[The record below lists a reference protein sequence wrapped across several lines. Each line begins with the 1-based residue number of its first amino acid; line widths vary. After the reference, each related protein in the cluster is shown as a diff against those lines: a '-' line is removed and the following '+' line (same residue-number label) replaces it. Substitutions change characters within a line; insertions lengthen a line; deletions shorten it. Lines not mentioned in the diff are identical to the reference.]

1 MLFKSKLKFGKG
13 LYFLSFLILLACQD
27 KDNNKADAQSGDM
40 GQGQMIDQSL
50 ATTGGVEQNLEQCRP
65 AEEDIESSLAFLD
78 QYCGMCHQD
87 PPLFG
92 APYPLIDFELMLM
105 GEEGLRPMDRAV
117 ARLIDGTMP
126 PAGQPQ
132 PSIEEA
138 QAFIDWASCNSGL
151 QRMPDIGGFEAS
163 KPLYRGPSSP
173 PQNTEVL
180 EMLLPNVTVASDL
193 SDQYSCYTFTG
204 PSQGNTDRSII
215 RIEPV
220 IDDAR
225 VVHHIVLYETEGEV
239 ENQSASD
246 CGAGLGAGVY
256 AWAPGQPA
264 LHFNEGGL
272 ITRKGQN
279 YIIEI
284 HYNNQAGYD
293 DVQDQSGVRLFH
305 SSLVEPQ
312 IDMLTLGPE
321 GFRLPARSRTEV
333 GGQCEIEEEFT
344 ILATMPHMH
353 EIGKSLRST
362 IIRADQSEEDL
373 ITLNGWDFNYQLIYD
388 AQDTLLNVGDHI
400 QTHCIFEN
408 PDDQD
413 RRYGPYTNDEMCYN
427 FVYVT
432 PPLTSKRCDEPIGES
447 IGYTPGQCGPS
458 EAADYSEAVIGYYLE
473 GEPPPLEGGE
483 LISGQYGLKALDVW
497 FESFNLG
504 IAVVDEML
512 SYYDAQGGFAF
523 YNDGRFEIDVQ
534 GIAYL
539 TSIQGAE
546 FMREIS
552 LNWGGVINTELD
564 DGTLN
569 IQLSCPDQGEFSLPY
584 EVDGD
589 AIIVYLPFND
599 VVSGTQVMRFERVVD

>member
-1 MLFKSKLKFGKG
+1 MLLEPQVKLGKY
-13 LYFLSFLILLACQD
+13 LYLLFFFFILACQEED
-27 KDNNKADAQSGDM
+27 SRKGNALSEDM

-50 ATTGGVEQNLEQCRP
+50 ASTGGDEQNQGLCRP
-65 AEEDIESSLAFLD
+65 TEESLESSLAFLD

-87 PPLFG
+87 PPQFG
-92 APYPLIDFELMLM
+92 APYPLVDFEAMLM
-105 GEEGLRPMDRAV
+105 GEQGLRPMDRAV
-117 ARLIDGTMP
+117 ARLVDGTMP

-138 QAFIDWASCNSGL
+138 QAFIDWASCDSGL
-151 QRMPDIGGFEAS
+151 QRMPDIGGFEVS
-163 KPLYRGPSSP
+163 KPLYRGPASSP
-173 PQNTEVL
+173 QDTEVL
-180 EMLLPNVTVASDL
+180 EMLLPNVTVASDV
-193 SDQYSCYTFTG
+193 SDQYSCYTFLG
-204 PSQGNTDRSII
+204 PSQRDADRSII

-225 VVHHIVLYETEGEV
+225 VVHHIVLYETDGEV
-239 ENQSASD
+239 EDQSASD

-272 ITRKGQN
+272 ITRQGQN

-284 HYNNQAGYD
+284 HYNNQARYEN
-293 DVQDQSGVRLFH
+293 VRDQSGVRLFH
-305 SSLVEPQ
+305 SSLIEPQ
-312 IDMLTLGPE
+312 IDMITLGPE

-344 ILATMPHMH
+344 IIATMPHMH
-353 EIGKSLRST
+353 EIGKSLKST

-373 ITLNGWDFNYQLIYD
+373 ITLDGWDFNYQLIYD
-388 AQDTLLNVGDHI
+388 AQETLLSVGDRI

-413 RRYGPYTNDEMCYN
+413 RRYGPYTDDEMCYN
-427 FVYVT
+427 FIYVT
-432 PPLTSKRCDEPIGES
+432 PPPTSKRCDAPIGES
-447 IGYTPGQCGPS
+447 VGYTPGECGPS
-458 EAADYSEAVIGYYLE
+458 EAASYSEAVIGYYRE
-473 GEPPPLEGGE
+473 GEPPTLEGGS
-483 LISGQYGLKALDVW
+483 LISGQYQLTGLDVW
-497 FESFNLG
+497 FDSFDLG

-512 SYYDAQGGFAF
+512 SYYDARGAFAF
-523 YNDGRFEIDVQ
+523 YDDARFEIDVQ

-539 TSIQGAE
+539 ISIQGAE

-564 DGTLN
+564 NGTLN
-569 IQLSCPDQGEFSLPY
+569 IQLSCPNDGEFSLPY
-584 EVDGD
+584 SVDGD